1 MEKISRSSTDNLVSE
16 QVNNLNQST
25 INQIR
30 SNRFEQVFEN
40 NFNISES
47 MIDEQVS
54 IQNSLKSNRKEEFR
68 RIYDKEM
75 KEYIKDFKNLP
86 DDQKM

>member
-30 SNRFEQVFEN
+30 SNRFEHVFEH
-40 NFNISES
+40 NFNRSES

-54 IQNSLKSNRKEEFR
+54 IQNSLKSSRKEEFR

-75 KEYIKDFKNLP
+75 NEYIKNFKNLP